1 MQNPDSCPLINFRHH
16 TPIQI
21 RFNDIDMLGHVNNTL
36 YFVYMDLAKT
46 RYFQAVLGEK
56 FEWGTI
62 GLVIVNTNCD
72 FCQPTFIDDNIE
84 VVTAVTSIGEK
95 SLTLEQQVVSRDD
108 GSLRAH
114 CRTIMVGFDPVKN
127 SSMPI
132 TNLWRQA
139 LSRYEGR
146 EF

>member
-1 MQNPDSCPLINFRHH
+1 M
-16 TPIQI
+16 
-21 RFNDIDMLGHVNNTL
+21 
-36 YFVYMDLAKT
+36 
-46 RYFQAVLGEK
+46 
-56 FEWGTI
+56 
-62 GLVIVNTNCD
+62 
-72 FCQPTFIDDNIE
+72 
-84 VVTAVTSIGEK
+84 TSIGEK